1 MIVKKKGILLWQP
14 NTNLE
19 LDHPLVRSV
28 NFRFLAI
35 IASYSHRL
43 HKQHDWVG
51 GCMIQSF
58 YTNQFISSACFLTLC
73 FHTCG
78 CVSKTL
84 QEMRKLSRSLSDC
97 YITKLLLMSLSFS
110 LSLSSVYDNSA
121 VRWRCWNQNVTDSLH
136 GWLGQLLRYPGQLKR
151 QVWIFKEKIYEIWK
165 CFQCVHIG
173 SSLPEVECLDNLSS
187 LYLLISIPFVAFPIC
202 PPTLWGKKLSMMA
215 FVKRD
220 KSKATV
226 VFRRKRQKVQLQ
238 NTEGKGNSHCMIKR
252 KFLEINFHKI
262 PFPPPFRRGHCPA
275 RRKNHQ
281 STRPQYL

>member
-1 MIVKKKGILLWQP
+1 MRLRQLCSALKMLKSKRHSLTHSLTHCRGEREFPFPSKSHWQ
-14 NTNLE
+14 
-19 LDHPLVRSV
+19 
-28 NFRFLAI
+28 
-35 IASYSHRL
+35 
-43 HKQHDWVG
+43 
-51 GCMIQSF
+51 
-58 YTNQFISSACFLTLC
+58 
-73 FHTCG
+73 
-78 CVSKTL
+78 
-84 QEMRKLSRSLSDC
+84 
-97 YITKLLLMSLSFS
+97 
-110 LSLSSVYDNSA
+110 
-121 VRWRCWNQNVTDSLH
+121 
-136 GWLGQLLRYPGQLKR
+136 GQLLSCPRQLKR
-151 QVWIFKEKIYEIWK
+151 QVWIFKEKIYENVFSV
-165 CFQCVHIG
+165 CTMHIG

-187 LYLLISIPFVAFPIC
+187 PYLLISIPFVTFPIC

-238 NTEGKGNSHCMIKR
+238 NTEGKGNSYCMIKR